1 MVGSKKRAPMARTV
15 MCGLA
20 LMVLGATDA
29 SAAIYE
35 FNFSDGL
42 YFRIESTDPIFA
54 IDTGELRQIGY
65 TYNGSNYTFTN
76 TTDMNGLSFG
86 DFSHAEPVFYNGTQ
100 LYSGS
105 ESNPVFSPGSYSLT
119 QYLGGAPVTVSISAV
134 GPGGPAPEVGVG
146 VLAAIA
152 AGLALTMTRMRR
164 PKRARSMAPAY
175 A

>member
-54 IDTGELRQIGY
+54 IDTG
-65 TYNGSNYTFTN
+65 
-76 TTDMNGLSFG
+76 
-86 DFSHAEPVFYNGTQ
+86 
-100 LYSGS
+100 
-105 ESNPVFSPGSYSLT
+105 
-119 QYLGGAPVTVSISAV
+119 
-134 GPGGPAPEVGVG
+134 
-146 VLAAIA
+146 
-152 AGLALTMTRMRR
+152 
-164 PKRARSMAPAY
+164 
-175 A
+175 